1 MDIVLLCA
9 GLIIFGIIMYVILD
23 GFDLGIGIIFPWAPT
38 DQCKNRMMSSIAPVW
53 DGNET
58 WLIYGTGVLFAAFPK
73 AYSIIIPAL
82 YAPIMLIVTSLIFR
96 GLAFEFRLKAIKSR
110 WIWDWSFIIG
120 SYIATFSQ
128 GIIIGA
134 IVEGINSDAFK
145 NCGNSLIFLNP
156 FTITTGF
163 AMIIAYGLLGSTWVI
178 MKTQGITRKWAQNIT
193 KPILIMV
200 ILFIIMISVKTPY
213 QHDFIAERWFNF
225 PNILFLSP
233 VPFLTGLSIYL
244 ILFGIKRQ
252 YDYLPFI
259 SAISIFI
266 LCFFGLGISLW
277 PYIII
282 PDITIWD
289 ASAPPETLKFVSI
302 VICISLPIVIGYSI
316 FVYSLFKGKVTDKEN
331 LY

>member
-1 MDIVLLCA
+1 MDITLLCA

-38 DQCKNRMMSSIAPVW
+38 EKCKNRMMSSIAPVW

-82 YAPIMLIVTSLIFR
+82 YAPIMLMVISLIFR
-96 GLAFEFRLKAIKSR
+96 GLAFEFRLKAMKSR
-110 WIWDWSFIIG
+110 WIWDWSFIVG
-120 SYIATFSQ
+120 SYLATFSQ

-134 IVEGINSDAFK
+134 IVEGINSDTFK
-145 NCGNSLIFLNP
+145 NCGNSIIFLNP

-163 AMIIAYGLLGSTWVI
+163 AMVIAYSLLGSTWVI
-178 MKTQGITRKWAQNIT
+178 MKTQGITKKWAQNIT

-200 ILFIIMISVKTPY
+200 VLFIIMISVKTPY
-213 QHDFIAERWFNF
+213 QHSFIAERWFSF

-233 VPFLTGLSIYL
+233 VPLLTGLSIYL
-244 ILFGIKRQ
+244 IILSIRRQ

-259 SAISIFI
+259 SAVSIFI
-266 LCFFGLGISLW
+266 FCFVGLGISLW
-277 PYIII
+277 PYIVV

-289 ASAPPETLKFVSI
+289 SAAPPETLKFVSI
-302 VICISLPIVIGYSI
+302 IICISLPIVIGYSI
-316 FVYSLFKGKVTDKEN
+316 FVYYLFKGKVTDKEN

>member
-1 MDIVLLCA
+1 MR
-9 GLIIFGIIMYVILD
+9 
-23 GFDLGIGIIFPWAPT
+23 FPT
-38 DQCKNRMMSSIAPVW
+38 N
-53 DGNET
+53 
-58 WLIYGTGVLFAAFPK
+58 
-73 AYSIIIPAL
+73 
-82 YAPIMLIVTSLIFR
+82 
-96 GLAFEFRLKAIKSR
+96 
-110 WIWDWSFIIG
+110 
-120 SYIATFSQ
+120 FS
-128 GIIIGA
+128 
-134 IVEGINSDAFK
+134 SDAFK